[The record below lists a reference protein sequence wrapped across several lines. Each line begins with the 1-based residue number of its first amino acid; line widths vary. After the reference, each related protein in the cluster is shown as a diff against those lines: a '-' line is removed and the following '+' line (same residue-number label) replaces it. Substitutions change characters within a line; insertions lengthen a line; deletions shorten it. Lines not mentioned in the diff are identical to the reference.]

1 MLNIN
6 NIKASFVLTEFAGK
20 VYISARSIDE
30 VNVQI
35 IMEQLGGGG
44 HMMAAGL
51 KINKSLEEV
60 KQDIIN
66 ETIKVVDK
74 YEWNTDN

>member
-1 MLNIN
+1 
-6 NIKASFVLTEFAGK
+6 
-20 VYISARSIDE
+20 
-30 VNVQI
+30 
-35 IMEQLGGGG
+35 
-44 HMMAAGL
+44 MMAAGL

-74 YEWNTDN
+74 YEWNTNN